1 MEPHDTYW
9 STFRHWGPAPRAR
22 FDHMPPPPDNHPDLG
37 IIYAGGDAATS
48 LLEAFQATRVVNRRR
63 DSPWVAT
70 FALAR
75 SVRLLDIGGSW
86 PTRAGA
92 SQALGVGDAPAVT
105 QAWARAI
112 YSDYPDVAGIVY
124 PSSMRG
130 RRKQSRTRAGADLIG
145 RNIAL
150 FERAETAL
158 PSHPRMNMP
167 LDHPGLADPLAVV
180 ADEYGYDIV

>member
-1 MEPHDTYW
+1 M
-9 STFRHWGPAPRAR
+9 
-22 FDHMPPPPDNHPDLG
+22 
-37 IIYAGGDAATS
+37 YAGGDAPTS

-63 DSPWVAT
+63 DSPWVAS
-70 FALAR
+70 FALVR

-112 YSDYPDVAGIVY
+112 HADYPDIAGIVY
-124 PSSMRG
+124 PSSMHG
-130 RRKQSRTRAGADLIG
+130 RPERSRTGADLIG
-145 RNIAL
+145 RNVAL
-150 FERAETAL
+150 FERAESAL
-158 PSHPRMNMP
+158 PSHPRMNIP

>member
-1 MEPHDTYW
+1 M
-9 STFRHWGPAPRAR
+9 
-22 FDHMPPPPDNHPDLG
+22 
-37 IIYAGGDAATS
+37 YAGGDAATS

-105 QAWARAI
+105 QAWARAV
-112 YSDYPDVAGIVY
+112 YADYPDIAGIIY
-124 PSSMRG
+124 PSSMHG
-130 RRKQSRTRAGADLIG
+130 RSRQSRPRAGVGSDLIG
-145 RNIAL
+145 RSIAL
-150 FERAETAL
+150 FERAATAL

-180 ADEYGYDIV
+180 AEEYGYDIV